1 MRPLRTANPGTP
13 GLLRVLNDQAAV
25 ALLLEHGPMSR
36 NELARESG
44 LSKPTAAEMLR
55 RLESA
60 DLIREAGER
69 TGNRGPNAVLYELT
83 TDRFRAVAVDIDG
96 RTARSVVVDVAGA
109 PFPVVSH
116 ELSEAELAAPA
127 DVMLEAA
134 VARACGAAG
143 IDEDTVVAVGV
154 GLQAAVDHDSD
165 SLTFIEDM
173 PGWPRHGVA
182 ATLAEQLGAAVL
194 LENDANLAAVAERAT
209 GAGRDASSF
218 ALLQLAD
225 GVGLAL
231 DLGGVVHTG
240 AAGAAGEIGYLEAD
254 GATIGDLVSRDAVD
268 ALMAEHDAADPAALP
283 ADHPFHLALAAR
295 VGTALLPALAVAD
308 PALVVLHG
316 PTGIAGGAPLAA
328 ATARWLRD
336 RTRWVAAV
344 VPPQVVDAPVLEG
357 VRHRLLAHVLLTMQA
372 AVGRLDAPSRIE
384 APQP

>member
-1 MRPLRTANPGTP
+1 MSAPIPGTP
-13 GLLRVLNDQAAV
+13 GSLRVLNDQAAV

-55 RLESA
+55 RLEA
-60 DLIREAGER
+60 AGLIREAGER
-69 TGNRGPNAVLYELT
+69 TGNRGPNAVVHELT
-83 TDRFRAVAVDIDG
+83 TDRFRSVAVDIEG
-96 RTARSVVVDVAGA
+96 RTVRSVVVDVAGLA
-109 PFPVVSH
+109 FPVATH
-116 ELSEAELAAPA
+116 EMTDAELLTPA
-127 DVMLEAA
+127 DEMLAAA
-134 VARACGAAG
+134 VTRACDRAR
-143 IDEDTVVAVGV
+143 IDEEAIVAIAV
-154 GLQAAVDHDSD
+154 GLQAAVDHASD

-182 ATLAEQLGAAVL
+182 SALGERLGVPVL

-209 GAGRDASSF
+209 GAGRQARSF

-240 AAGAAGEIGYLEAD
+240 AAGAAGEIGYLLAD
-254 GATIGDLVSRDAVD
+254 GVEIGDLVSREAVD
-268 ALMAEHDAADPAALP
+268 ALIEEHEAYDPGTLAP
-283 ADHPFHLALAAR
+283 DHPFHRALAAR

-316 PTGIAGGAPLAA
+316 PTGIACGAPLAS

-336 RTRWVAAV
+336 HTRWVAAV
-344 VPPQVVDAPVLEG
+344 VPPQVVVAPVLEG
-357 VRHRLLAHVLLTMQA
+357 ARHRLRAHVLTTMQA
-372 AVGRLDAPSRIE
+372 AVGRLDAPAPRIE
-384 APQP
+384 APQS